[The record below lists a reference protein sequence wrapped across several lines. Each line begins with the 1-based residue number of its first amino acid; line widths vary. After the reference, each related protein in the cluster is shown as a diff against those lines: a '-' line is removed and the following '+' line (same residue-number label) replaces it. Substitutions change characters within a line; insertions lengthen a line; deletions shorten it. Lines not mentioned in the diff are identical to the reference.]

1 MVFINSMTTMEFID
15 YNYPKSDKI
24 IITETFEPI
33 KQHGILQPPKDN
45 HKDKFMK
52 IKLDPNEES
61 HVKLKNFFEEIDEEI
76 KLYSLRKNIFG
87 ANLSKLYKY

>member
-1 MVFINSMTTMEFID
+1 MEFINSMTTMEFID

-24 IITETFEPI
+24 IITEAFEPI
-33 KQHGILQPPKDN
+33 KQRGIMPPSKDN